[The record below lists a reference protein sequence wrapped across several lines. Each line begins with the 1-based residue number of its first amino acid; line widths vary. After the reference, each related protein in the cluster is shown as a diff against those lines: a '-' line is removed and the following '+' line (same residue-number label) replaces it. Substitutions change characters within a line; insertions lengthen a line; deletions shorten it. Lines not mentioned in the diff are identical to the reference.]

1 MLTNG
6 AIQQQ
11 HRLRKKSRAYLI
23 KSKPQH
29 LATST
34 TLTPFAA
41 NNTKVKLFK
50 NLESIILDDNRT
62 PSSYEPVPVS
72 EEKKVNSLFDGK
84 RIREVAASTII
95 ESPDKE
101 KRLKM
106 QNPFNEILKTN
117 NNNDQ
122 NSYKIE

>member
-1 MLTNG
+1 
-6 AIQQQ
+6 
-11 HRLRKKSRAYLI
+11 
-23 KSKPQH
+23 
-29 LATST
+29 
-34 TLTPFAA
+34 
-41 NNTKVKLFK
+41 
-50 NLESIILDDNRT
+50 
-62 PSSYEPVPVS
+62 VS

-122 NSYKIE
+122 NNYKIE